1 MKRWL
6 AKKNCG
12 KAAVS
17 RLFVVTLP
25 LKNMKTS
32 NDTTTFRSLWQR
44 LTPLYDDRE
53 AQSIMRWVLE
63 DHFGMTYTD
72 IICGGVG
79 RLDEDARLELE
90 QIMQKLA
97 EGCPVQ
103 YVLGEST
110 FCGRTFSVGPETLIP
125 RPETE
130 QLVTLT
136 KEAVSS
142 DACTILDVGTGS
154 GCIAITLAGDLP
166 RAEVTAWDIA
176 ADTLAK
182 ARSNAEHLGVAVT
195 FSLQDALHAPNDHD
209 RWDIIVSNPPYIAQK
224 ERKDMHRNVL
234 AYEPERALFVPDDD
248 PLCFYRAIA
257 QYGVDAL
264 RSGGRLFF
272 EINPLY
278 VAPLCE
284 MLGTLGYV
292 EMRAYDD
299 EFGKKRFVSCKINR

>member
-1 MKRWL
+1 
-6 AKKNCG
+6 
-12 KAAVS
+12 
-17 RLFVVTLP
+17 
-25 LKNMKTS
+25 MKTS

-44 LTPLYDDRE
+44 LTPLYNDRE
-53 AQSIMRWVLE
+53 AQSIVRWVLE
-63 DHFGMTYTD
+63 ERFGMTYTD
-72 IICGGVG
+72 IICDGIG
-79 RLDEDARLELE
+79 RMGEGARLELE
-90 QIMQKLA
+90 QIMQRLTD
-97 EGCPVQ
+97 GCPVQ

-130 QLVTLT
+130 QLVALT

-142 DACTILDVGTGS
+142 GACTILDVGTGS

-166 RAEVTAWDIA
+166 EAKVTAWDIA
-176 ADTLAK
+176 EETLAK
-182 ARSNAEHLGVAVT
+182 ARSNAERLGVAVT
-195 FSLQDALHAPNDHD
+195 FSLQDALHAPSDHNL
-209 RWDIIVSNPPYIAQK
+209 WDIIVSNPPYIAEK

-257 QYGVDAL
+257 VYGVDAL

-278 VAPLCE
+278 VAPLCD
-284 MLGTLGYV
+284 MLSALGYMDV
-292 EMRAYDD
+292 RAYDD

>member
-1 MKRWL
+1 
-6 AKKNCG
+6 
-12 KAAVS
+12 
-17 RLFVVTLP
+17 
-25 LKNMKTS
+25 MKTS

-53 AQSIMRWVLE
+53 AQSIVRWVLE
-63 DHFGMTYTD
+63 ERFGMTYTD
-72 IICGGVG
+72 IICDGIG
-79 RLDEDARLELE
+79 RLGEGARLELE
-90 QIMQKLA
+90 QIMQRLTD
-97 EGCPVQ
+97 GCPVQ

-130 QLVTLT
+130 QLVALT

-142 DACTILDVGTGS
+142 GACTILDVGTGS

-166 RAEVTAWDIA
+166 EAKVTAWDIA
-176 ADTLAK
+176 EETLAK
-182 ARSNAEHLGVAVT
+182 ARSNAERLGVAVT
-195 FSLQDALHAPNDHD
+195 FSLQDALHAPSDHNL
-209 RWDIIVSNPPYIAQK
+209 WDIIVSNPPYIAEK

-234 AYEPERALFVPDDD
+234 AYEPERALFVPDND

-257 QYGVDAL
+257 VYGVDAL

-278 VAPLCE
+278 VAPLCD
-284 MLGTLGYV
+284 MLSALGYMD
-292 EMRAYDD
+292 MRAYDD